1 MPAIV
6 VTARD
11 SRFTAGQRDYAEQKL
26 IGLGKYFDGIN
37 KVEAVVEESAALVEI
52 SLRVFVTGGRPLVCR
67 AREKKIYQAVN
78 LACARAEALLRRFKE
93 KTKNH
98 RVALL
103 QKASGTGEIETV
115 ISLAADGEPEIQYRD
130 QVMELPI
137 GG

>member
-11 SRFTAGQRDYAEQKL
+11 GRFTPGQRDYVEQKL
-26 IGLGKYFDGIN
+26 VGLEKYFDGIN
-37 KVEAVVEESAALVEI
+37 KVEAVVEESAALVEL
-52 SLRVFVTGGRPLVCR
+52 SLRVFVTGGRPLVCS
-67 AREKKIYQAVN
+67 ARGKKIYQAVN

-103 QKASGTGEIETV
+103 QKASGAGEIETV

-130 QVMELPI
+130 QVMELPS